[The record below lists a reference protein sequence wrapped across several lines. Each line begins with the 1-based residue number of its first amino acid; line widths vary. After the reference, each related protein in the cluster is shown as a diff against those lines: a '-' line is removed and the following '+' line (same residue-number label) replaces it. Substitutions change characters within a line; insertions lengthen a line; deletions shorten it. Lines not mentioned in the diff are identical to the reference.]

1 MQNPGQTQIFYK
13 PCLTHLTRTKMTQMT
28 WMTQPGFNP
37 DCHSGINQNTE
48 EADLLETKLNYMK
61 DGKVCVDKI
70 KL

>member
-1 MQNPGQTQIFYK
+1 
-13 PCLTHLTRTKMTQMT
+13 MTQMT

-48 EADLLETKLNYMK
+48 EADLLEMKLNYMK